1 MLEAVAAPAS
11 LKVAV
16 TRVDVGRE
24 DAAQWDAYALRCGAS
39 MRSAHAHL
47 KRLGLKHVGRA
58 APQVFELRLDGARIG
73 HFTLIS
79 KGSAHSFY
87 DGLNLLPEHL
97 GLWRTAMAA
106 ALAQVGPGVFEY
118 GWQWSPEPGREDD
131 IAAIPGAR
139 LLATRNILIQGV
151 DFSNW
156 PTWEAFYRDISENT
170 RRNAKKAE
178 KLHPDLTVR
187 VIQGLPALR
196 HVRDLVAMR
205 QAMYRRKNLPFN
217 PLRILAGYVLSF
229 VACPAQAMIAVA
241 EGGGR
246 LLAIQNNVEFGDVH
260 YYLDGA
266 AASDT
271 DGGAWALQ
279 LAMLKRAYDRSPK
292 GRFLLGYTDLPVAD
306 QSAEGL
312 LRSRRS
318 LRASD
323 WPTSLVRFQWAPA
336 G

>member
-1 MLEAVAAPAS
+1 MGIAVS
-11 LKVAV
+11 
-16 TRVDVGRE
+16 RVDMGRE
-24 DAAQWDAYALRCGAS
+24 DPDRWDAYALRCGAS

-47 KRLGLKHVGRA
+47 KRLGLKHLGRA
-58 APQVFELRLDGARIG
+58 KPHLCELRLGDTRIG

-79 KGSAHSFY
+79 KGSNHSFY
-87 DGLNLLPEHL
+87 DGVNLLPEHRHR
-97 GLWRTAMAA
+97 WRDAMAA
-106 ALAQVGPGVFEY
+106 ALAEAGPGSFEY

-131 IAAIPGAR
+131 IAAIPGASLIAAR
-139 LLATRNILIQGV
+139 QILIQGV

-156 PTWEAFYRDISENT
+156 PTWDAFYKDISENI

-178 KLHPDLTVR
+178 KLHPDLKVS

-196 HVRDLVAMR
+196 RARDLVAMR

-229 VACPAQAMIAVA
+229 VSCPAQAMIAVA

-246 LLAIQNNVEFGDVH
+246 ILAIQNNVEFGDVH

-279 LAMLKRAYDRSPK
+279 LAMLKRAYERSPK

-323 WPTSLVRFQWAPA
+323 WPTSLVRFQWAPKA
-336 G
+336 